1 MKKAGIIV
9 NLTKDIGLNF
19 TAKIVEWLEEKKCQV
34 FLPEIAAEQ
43 LQRQDLALSPLEIY
57 KQADFVMVLGGDGT
71 LLGVARQILWLGTP
85 ILGVNLGHLGFIT
98 EVETEDL
105 FASLER
111 ILEGQYKIEERMLIE
126 ASVIKDG
133 VEVENFYCLN
143 DVGITRGTL
152 SRIITLETYINGS
165 YVDTYSGDGMLV
177 STPTGSTA
185 YSLSAGGPIIS
196 PWVDVILIT
205 PICPHSLSSRSIVVS
220 REEII
225 EINIVNNYQEVY
237 LTADGQQ
244 GYKLKDGDKVVIKK
258 APFSAKLIKVSNR
271 SFYDVLRTKLKERT
285 MFGEKGVGR

>member
-9 NLTKDIGLNF
+9 NLTKDIGLKF

-43 LQRQDLALSPLEIY
+43 LKRQDLALSPLEIY

-85 ILGVNLGHLGFIT
+85 ILGINLGHLGFIT

-220 REEII
+220 RDEII